1 MPLDRGKIVRTIE
14 TVAVVS
20 LVTVL
25 IWLWAETESLTTQP
39 VVARVQLVQPSGPV
53 EGGDPGGGGAAGWP
67 APAVLEPSDWD
78 GSVRVVLAGSG
89 PGVEAVARE
98 LGQPLRVSLVGLG
111 VPNAAGVHTADLRR
125 AIEKLA
131 DVRRWGVSI
140 VEVEP
145 ASLRVRVGPAEGGG
159 SAP

>member
-39 VVARVQLVQPSGPV
+39 VVARVQLVQPPASV
-53 EGGDPGGGGAAGWP
+53 EGAAPGWP
-67 APAVLEPSDWD
+67 APSVMEPSDWD

-98 LGQPLRVSLVGLG
+98 LGQPLRLSLVGLG
-111 VPNAAGVHTADLRR
+111 VPGAAGVHTADLRR
-125 AIEKLA
+125 AIEKLT
-131 DVRRWGVSI
+131 DVKRWGVSI

-145 ASLRVRVGPAEGGG
+145 ASLRVRIGPAEGGG